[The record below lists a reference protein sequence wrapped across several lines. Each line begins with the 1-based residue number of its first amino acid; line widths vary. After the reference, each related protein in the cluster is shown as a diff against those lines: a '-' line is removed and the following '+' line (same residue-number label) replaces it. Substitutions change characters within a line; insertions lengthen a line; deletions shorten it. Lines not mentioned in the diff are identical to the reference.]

1 MFGFRGNESAVLLSP
16 IETKLHIL
24 GLGYSVGTVEE
35 GITAQ
40 VLVVESFDDLHLKAA
55 AV

>member
-1 MFGFRGNESAVLLSP
+1 MLLSP

-24 GLGYSVGTVEE
+24 GLGYSVGTGEE
-35 GITAQ
+35 GITAKI
-40 VLVVESFDDLHLKAA
+40 LVVESFDELHLKAA